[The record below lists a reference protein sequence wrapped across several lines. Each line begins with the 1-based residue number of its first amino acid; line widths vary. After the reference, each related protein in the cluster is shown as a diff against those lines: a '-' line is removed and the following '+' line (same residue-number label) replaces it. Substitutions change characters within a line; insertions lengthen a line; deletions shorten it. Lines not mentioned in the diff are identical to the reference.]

1 MLSVLSWGVHHPGYA
16 LLLYDDADMA
26 AYMAAYYPKFLPTY
40 HKVCFF
46 AQHHHPAAFLF
57 LWWRLVF

>member
-1 MLSVLSWGVHHPGYA
+1 VLSVLSWGVHHPGYA

-46 AQHHHPAAFLF
+46 CHSIITL